1 MGFFKK
7 VISAPKTFAD
17 FLTRPNPNG
26 EISKWQKFLLSFP
39 SMPAILSNVLIH
51 NAFIKFYTDIIGLD
65 PKYVGIIYLIFGIWN
80 AINDPAI
87 GVLID
92 RFKFTEKRGK
102 FVYLMRVTAPITVI
116 SALGMVFA
124 QPSWNQWII
133 FAFFLVLLFIYDTS
147 YTTYNIAKVSYLLVA
162 APSNKERV
170 DVAAIDVYVGNI
182 GGLLGTLIPT
192 LLLVG
197 EANKSLTVILF
208 SVVLVVNSLLYFLA
222 LKPLK
227 DKAEMYAAENKE
239 IDERKGIFGDLFESG
254 KAVFKSK
261 AFVSYILFQLISR
274 GPKLFYFTPFLY
286 VMDYVLRLS
295 GIQATVVDII
305 PGIVLFLVI
314 PLASKFIKKTGL
326 KNATVL
332 ATIPGALGFLA
343 IYFIG
348 NFWQAVIAYVIM
360 YLFTSI
366 SAMTHTPILGAII
379 DDDEQRT
386 GIRKAGLYNGMT
398 ALLTIPVSGIQAAI
412 FTAILSTY
420 NFTSGSEIQSLQA
433 VQGIKV
439 GAGLIPFIFTLIGV
453 VPMLF
458 FPINKKKEQELSEF
472 SVRQRNAALNGEI
485 GQINENE
492 EQ

>member
-7 VISAPKTFAD
+7 VASAPRTFAN

-26 EISKWQKFLLSFP
+26 EITKWQKFLLSFP

-102 FVYLMRVTAPITVI
+102 FVYLMKVTAPITVI
-116 SALGMVFA
+116 SAIGMVFA

-147 YTTYNIAKVSYLLVA
+147 YTTYNIAKISYVLVS

-197 EANKSLTVILF
+197 KSNRPLTVILF
-208 SVVLVVNSLLYFLA
+208 AVVLVINSLLYFIA

-227 DKAEMYAAENKE
+227 DLKEMYAAENKE
-239 IDERKGIFGDLFESG
+239 IDERKGIFGDLFDNG
-254 KAVFKSK
+254 KAILKSK
-261 AFVSYILFQLISR
+261 AFVSYILYQLISR
-274 GPKLFYFTPFLY
+274 GPKFFYFTPFLY
-286 VMDYVLRLS
+286 MMDYVLKLK
-295 GIQATVVDII
+295 GIEATVVDVI
-305 PGIVLFLVI
+305 PGIILFIVV
-314 PLASKFIKKTGL
+314 PFASKFIKKTGL
-326 KNATVL
+326 KNATIL

-348 NFWQAVIAYVIM
+348 SFWQAVIAYVVM
-360 YLFTSI
+360 YIFTSI
-366 SAMTHTPILGAII
+366 AAMTHTPILGAVI

-386 GIRKAGLYNGMT
+386 GMRKAGLYNGMN

-412 FTAILSTY
+412 FTAILSGY
-420 NFTSGSEIQSLQA
+420 QFVSGSETQSLHA
-433 VQGIKV
+433 IQGIKV
-439 GAGLIPFIFTLIGV
+439 GAGLIPFIFTLVGV
-453 VPMLF
+453 IPMLF

-472 SVRQRNAALNGEI
+472 SVKQRHAV
-485 GQINENE
+485 INEDT
-492 EQ
+492 EQTEGHEKL